1 MLTTT
6 AMSRLEIIYSQSD
19 HEPKTVHTALHM
31 CPSLGRQVL
40 EGADGGP
47 HNPSSIP

>member
-6 AMSRLEIIYSQSD
+6 AVSRLEITYSQSD
-19 HEPKTVHTALHM
+19 QKPKTVHAALHT
-31 CPSLGRQVL
+31 CPSLGRQAL